1 MSPEKMQ
8 TLERAIAIMDCF
20 SQEQPE
26 LGVREAARLIHLSSS
41 TTGRLMSALKDLGL
55 LSQNPKTHTYSL
67 GGKVLSWSGVYT
79 SNLDVRTLA
88 LPAIE
93 ELHRITQ
100 ETISLYVIEGNDR
113 MCVERLESP
122 QNVRIVARIGRRLPL
137 YAGSAG
143 KVLLAFLP
151 PDRQDEIINT
161 TIFTPLTSKTIVD
174 QAALRDELVKI
185 HAQGYAISYGEW
197 LIDASGI
204 AAPIFNQNGEVT
216 AALTISGP
224 SQRFTEQTM
233 TGYIP
238 LVTRVAG
245 EISREMGFRKL
256 KAYPVEA
263 AAKSI

>member
-1 MSPEKMQ
+1 
-8 TLERAIAIMDCF
+8 LDCF
-20 SQEQPE
+20 TQDQPE

-55 LSQNPKTHTYSL
+55 LNQNPKTHTYSL

-79 SNLDVRTLA
+79 AMLDVRTMA
-88 LPAIE
+88 LPYIE
-93 ELHRITQ
+93 ELHRATQ

-113 MCVERLESP
+113 MCVERIESP

-151 PDRQDEIINT
+151 PERQEEYIR
-161 TIFTPLTSKTIVD
+161 TIVLTPLTAKTIAD
-174 QAALRDELVKI
+174 PSTLRAELAKI
-185 HAQGYAISYGEW
+185 RSQGYAISYGEW

-204 AAPIFNQNGEVT
+204 AAPIFNQSGEIT

-224 SQRFTEQTM
+224 SQRFTEETM

-238 LVTRVAG
+238 LVTRVAS

-256 KAYPVEA
+256 KAYPEVA
-263 AAKSI
+263 GIKSIG